1 MNQEQVASIVRQ
13 ILLAVGGFV
22 VGKGW
27 FDNETMIAVAGAIS
41 VLVGS
46 VWAIW
51 SRTDK
56 NIVVSAATKVP
67 VSETAQKAVGIT
79 EPVKPKP
86 A

>member
-1 MNQEQVASIVRQ
+1 MNTEQITSIVRQ

-22 VGKGW
+22 VGKGYV
-27 FDNETMIAVAGAIS
+27 DQETMLQIAGALS
-41 VLVGS
+41 VIIGS

-56 NIVVSAATKVP
+56 SIVASAAAKVP
-67 VSETAQKAVGIT
+67 VSETAQKSVGIT
-79 EPVKPKP
+79 APVKP